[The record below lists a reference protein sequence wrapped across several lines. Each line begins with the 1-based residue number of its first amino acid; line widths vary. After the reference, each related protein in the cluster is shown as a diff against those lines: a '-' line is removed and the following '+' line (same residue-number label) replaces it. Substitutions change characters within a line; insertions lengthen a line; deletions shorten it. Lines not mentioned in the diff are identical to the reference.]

1 MTPFSASESLLV
13 DSRLAVPEQL
23 ALDAFVLSTG
33 QELAEIALASY
44 ADVWSASFEM
54 GLQAE
59 MVFAA
64 LTDYAREYRD
74 CAAEYSELKKLDVY
88 DELQEYLVELKT
100 LGVSICYATREM
112 VSQQVP
118 DSDAS
123 TKSVI
128 VLVLYLV
135 AFPLGQEPESFL
147 IPGC

>member
-1 MTPFSASESLLV
+1 MTPSAPFESLPV
-13 DSRLAVPEQL
+13 DSRSADSEQL

-33 QELAEIALASY
+33 EELAELALASR
-44 ADVWSASFEM
+44 ADVWSVSFEM
-54 GLQAE
+54 GLQAD

-64 LTDYAREYRD
+64 LTDYAREYRE

-88 DELQEYLVELKT
+88 DELQEYLAELKT